1 MGKENLRPII
11 EKTGNDMKLCVDAAV
26 NCVDAFLDAYQE
38 HGSIK
43 EAFAEEQVHRALLW
57 LIFRTAT
64 LQKCNVIKYAH
75 TTLDV
80 LLQDVL
86 VDEIY
91 KEVSMGFLTILQHK
105 VSLVDPFN
113 KLVFDVYYKN

>member
-86 VDEIY
+86 VEEIY

>member
-1 MGKENLRPII
+1 MYVLIPNIKKTYMGKEDLKPII

-26 NCVDAFLDAYQE
+26 NCVSAFLNAYQE

-64 LQKCNVIKYAH
+64 LQKCNVY
-75 TTLDV
+75 LF
-80 LLQDVL
+80 
-86 VDEIY
+86 
-91 KEVSMGFLTILQHK
+91 SFF
-105 VSLVDPFN
+105 S
-113 KLVFDVYYKN
+113 FD